1 MTFKTQTYA
10 GHPPCYGCTDRRIK
24 CHAECEQYKEWL
36 NKLEAIKHE
45 REKSLQYSCYLA
57 DKAKKH
63 KTKGGDQYEKQYGK
77 RRHK

>member
-10 GHPPCYGCTDRRIK
+10 GHPPCYGCSDRHIK
-24 CHAECEQYKEWL
+24 CHAECELYKEWL
-36 NKLEAIKHE
+36 NKLEAIKRE
-45 REKSLQYSCYLA
+45 REKSLAYTRYLA

-63 KTKGGDQYEKQYGK
+63 KTKGGDQYEKQYGS